1 MKIENVVKKFDKK
14 DIYLCPKCSEKAQIE
29 GISLICINNHRYDF
43 SKKGYIH
50 LINNY
55 KPTK

>member
-29 GISLICINNHRYDF
+29 GIMIVINQYFKRNF
-43 SKKGYIH
+43 QFF
-50 LINNY
+50 
-55 KPTK
+55 